1 MRTLPTARSHAL
13 AGLAT
18 ALVLSLATVPASAS
32 PDQATDP
39 VLHLLAE
46 KGLLAEPSPA
56 PATTA
61 AGDVA
66 SAPKASLLRQMHDR
80 AAALTA
86 AAMDLIGVRYR
97 RGGTSTETGFD
108 CSGFTRHVFET
119 SLGLVLP
126 RRADEQAAAAGL
138 VAVKREDLRPGDLVF
153 FNTLKRTFSHVGI
166 YIGENRFIHS
176 PRPGQSVRTEDMSFA
191 YWARRFTGA
200 RRAEGSAA
208 VGAGIA
214 APLPGVPTGG
224 G

>member
-1 MRTLPTARSHAL
+1 MRIVPTAPSHAL

-32 PDQATDP
+32 PDEATDP
-39 VLHLLAE
+39 VLQLLAE
-46 KGLLAEPSPA
+46 KGLLAQP
-56 PATTA
+56 PATETTTA
-61 AGDVA
+61 SDIA
-66 SAPKASLLRQMHDR
+66 SATKASLLRQMHDR
-80 AAALTA
+80 ASALTV
-86 AAMDLIGVRYR
+86 AAMELVGVRYR

-138 VAVKREDLRPGDLVF
+138 VAVKRQDLRPGDLVF

-166 YIGENRFIHS
+166 YIGDNRFIHS
-176 PRPGQSVRTEDMSFA
+176 PRPGRSVRTEDMSFA